1 MQLPFFSVSVRKLAV
16 MYVATL
22 GLYLSYWY
30 YQQWVAVRNFNR
42 LYISPAARTVV
53 APVFTFGL
61 VKRILDASGFAPVA
75 SFGLSALLGTFLLVT
90 TLAGQLP
97 SPYMPIAALALFPT
111 LALQRFANRA
121 NQVVDPDHHINAK
134 FSRLNWIAIAIS
146 GALLLLIVAGLVFA
160 LVRT

>member
-16 MYVATL
+16 MYLATL

-61 VKRILDASGFAPVA
+61 VKRILDASGFAPAA
-75 SFGLSALLGTFLLVT
+75 SLGLSALLGTFLLLT

-97 SPYMPIAALALFPT
+97 SPYMPIAALALFPA

-121 NQVVDPDHHINAK
+121 NLAVDPEHQLNAK
-134 FSRLNWIAIAIS
+134 FSRLNWIAIVLGGIT
-146 GALLLLIVAGLVFA
+146 LLLVVLGLVLS
-160 LVRT
+160 LV